1 MIPSIIASSGRCW
14 PPPPTHG
21 SQHSA
26 ALISRQQHHQ
36 QQHQQQQQQRQTGV
50 VCKHRPCVRGVPVCL
65 ECAVRGCV
73 GGPGSWRAASRSSS
87 WLQTLAPPTPRTA
100 ALQLCSTAACSTPGG
115 PPLQI
120 LAPRQNTKVNTAIS
134 NKGATLMAWDE
145 LNDFLSF
152 FLKWCSEYLCGD
164 MKEGHHELT
173 LRAG

>member
-100 ALQLCSTAACSTPGG
+100 ALQLCSMFHTRRASAADIG
-115 PPLQI
+115 PP
-120 LAPRQNTKVNTAIS
+120 AKHKGEYG
-134 NKGATLMAWDE
+134 NKGAMLMTWDG

>member
-26 ALISRQQHHQ
+26 ALISRQQHH
-36 QQHQQQQQQRQTGV
+36 HQQQQQQQQPQTGV
-50 VCKHRPCVRGVPVCL
+50 VCKHRPCVPVSP
-65 ECAVRGCV
+65 CV
-73 GGPGSWRAASRSSS
+73 WSARCGGAWAGPGPGARRHG
-87 WLQTLAPPTPRTA
+87 APVGCRPSPRQHR
-100 ALQLCSTAACSTPGG
+100 ALQHCSSAACSTPGG